1 VKRTREP
8 DGRQTTNI
16 HPQQI
21 ENRQH
26 RIKLDVLTMA
36 RSRQNDD
43 HQSRVSSL
51 NIPIQSLDLQDKC
64 LAFPF
69 HQIIIKSSR
78 WSFPS
83 LFFALTLALGLV
95 DSNAWVS
102 PQASFH
108 KHNVHG
114 LKCRDCIRSWALPG
128 MGSLEDQ
135 IADMSKPSSIP
146 RPSAPSLIDAASAV
160 TQGSCRL
167 LGVKSIGVDYGLVR
181 TGLASTVG
189 YNPSPIGILTDLN
202 NTQVSQS
209 VIRYARAEQASRI
222 IVGLPLHKNGTVA
235 EQTNITIVFGEEL
248 ARNVLE
254 QLGPNVPVLWWDE
267 RYTSKEAAARAHS
280 RNPHSSLYGTLDADA
295 ACIILENY
303 YEDNGEDAQEVELA
317 PEVREQCILRW
328 KVGKQSID
336 DALRASQDKRN
347 SNVLRRKEAIAQER
361 AMEKEMAENGTDD
374 DSSPKKKK
382 KKKKRR

>member
-1 VKRTREP
+1 
-8 DGRQTTNI
+8 
-16 HPQQI
+16 
-21 ENRQH
+21 
-26 RIKLDVLTMA
+26 
-36 RSRQNDD
+36 
-43 HQSRVSSL
+43 
-51 NIPIQSLDLQDKC
+51 
-64 LAFPF
+64 
-69 HQIIIKSSR
+69 
-78 WSFPS
+78 
-83 LFFALTLALGLV
+83 
-95 DSNAWVS
+95 
-102 PQASFH
+102 
-108 KHNVHG
+108 
-114 LKCRDCIRSWALPG
+114 
-128 MGSLEDQ
+128 
-135 IADMSKPSSIP
+135 MSKPSSIP

-202 NTQVSQS
+202 NTQVSQQ

-280 RNPHSSLYGTLDADA
+280 KNPHTSLYGTLDADA

-303 YEDNGEDAQEVELA
+303 YEDNGEDAQEVEL
-317 PEVREQCILRW
+317 PPDVREQSILRW

-361 AMEKEMAENGTDD
+361 MMEKEMAENGQVD